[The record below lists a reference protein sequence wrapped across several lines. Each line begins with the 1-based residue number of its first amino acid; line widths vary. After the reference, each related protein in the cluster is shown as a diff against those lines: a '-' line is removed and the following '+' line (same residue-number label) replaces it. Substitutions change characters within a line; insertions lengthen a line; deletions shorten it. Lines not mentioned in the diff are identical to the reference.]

1 MSLSKK
7 GTTTK
12 TLLEKNVLTLY
23 RLIKKL
29 STISFFSKHDPLFDR
44 PSPYPK
50 KTPPPPNRHRI
61 KTKEVIISNCND
73 LISISVQPEGV

>member
-44 PSPYPK
+44 PPPYPSLNTIHCLTVLHPTLCIK
-50 KTPPPPNRHRI
+50 KKIFHN
-61 KTKEVIISNCND
+61 KVKKVKKF
-73 LISISVQPEGV
+73 